1 MLRLLDNKRIDMTN
15 EEYDLYEK
23 ICNSYPKGKDLFRG
37 LFETDGEGVIM
48 FLIPPEKEF
57 SMEVV
62 MFLQNL
68 MLQQHLRR
76 IYKEHNAA
84 LAELKS
90 LKASIEAK
98 PSKG

>member
-1 MLRLLDNKRIDMTN
+1 MIRLVDNKRLDMTN
-15 EEYDLYEK
+15 EEHDLYEK

-37 LFETDGEGVIM
+37 LFETDSDGVII
-48 FLIPPEKEF
+48 FLIPPEREF

-76 IYKEHNAA
+76 IYNEHNAA
-84 LAELKS
+84 LVELKS
-90 LKASIEAK
+90 LKKTIEAALPK
-98 PSKG
+98 S